1 MVASE
6 SAQDALEA
14 HIKKW
19 GKMNYK
25 GKMKTRVICAGGAET
40 AGDALRR
47 VYKEKCVSDDFLLAT
62 CENIPMGNNAA
73 SINRHFERKKG
84 NKNCVMTK
92 IMRPGSDKDSPL
104 SSANFL
110 LEKDNMEFLRYF
122 NTWSKTEVPPSVLK
136 GLLKRGQ
143 EFTLEMKMECVDLF
157 DMCCA
162 GVLNVLE
169 DNFDVQT
176 RSELVQNILTTKFDA
191 DLSSDSVHLSW
202 ADESFVSYSITN
214 PYNRYQASKSIAS
227 TLAKHLKKPENSL
240 KELTSVY
247 AGASELVANLG
258 KGAYAMKTSKIE
270 DGADINASFVG
281 DDCEVKHQK

>member
-1 MVASE
+1 MFCLWLGNSHLGPLATSADATPALHPVCGLPAVNYWLTFFRDHAVRNAFLVVSSE

-73 SINRHFERKKG
+73 SINQHFERKKG

-92 IMRPGSDKDSPL
+92 IMRPGNEKDSPF

-110 LEKDNMEFLRYF
+110 LEKDNMEFLR
-122 NTWSKTEVPPSVLK
+122 
-136 GLLKRGQ
+136 
-143 EFTLEMKMECVDLF
+143 
-157 DMCCA
+157 
-162 GVLNVLE
+162 
-169 DNFDVQT
+169 
-176 RSELVQNILTTKFDA
+176 
-191 DLSSDSVHLSW
+191 
-202 ADESFVSYSITN
+202 
-214 PYNRYQASKSIAS
+214 
-227 TLAKHLKKPENSL
+227 
-240 KELTSVY
+240 
-247 AGASELVANLG
+247 
-258 KGAYAMKTSKIE
+258 
-270 DGADINASFVG
+270 
-281 DDCEVKHQK
+281 